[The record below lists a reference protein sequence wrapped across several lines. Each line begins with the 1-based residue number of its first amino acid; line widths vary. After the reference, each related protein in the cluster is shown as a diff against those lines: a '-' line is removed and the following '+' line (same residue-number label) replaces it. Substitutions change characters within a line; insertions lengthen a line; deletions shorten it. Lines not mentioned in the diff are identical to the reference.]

1 MPTHRPAGR
10 ALRRISRLA
19 PSRSSLR
26 AHRARRG
33 LRLFFALC
41 LCASALGAQPKAK
54 YVFYFIGDGMGV
66 NQVNGA
72 ETFLAARQG
81 RIGTQPLCFPSFP
94 YVAMVT
100 TQSATNGV
108 TDSAAGGT
116 ALATGH
122 KTRNGAIGVR
132 QDLTTP
138 LRSIAYAAKEAGAA
152 VGIATSVSPDHATPA
167 VFYAHAPNRRMYHA
181 IGRQLPASGFDF
193 FAGSD
198 FLQPAPAPDAT
209 PADELHRLA
218 ADSGYTL
225 LRGYPDFQQHGLAA
239 GKVLLLQP
247 AADTCDWPATIPYAI
262 DRRPGN
268 LSLPQ
273 ITRAGTQFLASRGRG
288 FFFMVEGGMIDMACH
303 ANDAAT
309 YVRELLDL
317 DSCVRLAYDFYLQH
331 PDSTLI
337 VVTAD
342 HETGGLVLGRGPYEL
357 HLDRL
362 AAQQTSLWRYARHL
376 AALRRKGGAVPS
388 WDDVRRDLRE
398 NFGFGDALALTKAQE
413 AALKA
418 AYDAWADAP
427 AIAQSGVLPQEQSL
441 SAAAGRVMDEQT
453 GIAWTSGGHSDGYV
467 GVYAVGAGAD
477 RFHGRID
484 NTQIP
489 SLVARA
495 AGWNLE

>member
-1 MPTHRPAGR
+1 MNTHRTAGR
-10 ALRRISRLA
+10 TLWRISRHA
-19 PSRSSLR
+19 PSRSSCR
-26 AHRARRG
+26 ATHARRG
-33 LRLFFALC
+33 LWLFFALC
-41 LCASALGAQPKAK
+41 LSASILCAQPKAK

-72 ETFLAARQG
+72 ETFLAAQQG

-94 YVAMVT
+94 HVAMVT

-116 ALATGH
+116 ALASGH

-138 LRSIAYAAKEAGAA
+138 LRSIATAAKQAGAA

-167 VFYAHAPNRRMYHA
+167 VFYAHQPNRRMYHA

-209 PADELHRLA
+209 PADELHRMTT
-218 ADSGYTL
+218 DSGYTL
-225 LRGYPDFQQHGLAA
+225 LRGYPDFQQRGLAA
-239 GKVLLLQP
+239 QKVLLLQP

-262 DRRPGN
+262 DRQPQN

-273 ITRAGTQFLASRGRG
+273 ITQAGTQFLASKGRG

-309 YVRELLDL
+309 YVRELIDL
-317 DSCVRLAYDFYLQH
+317 DSCVSLAYAFYRQH

-362 AAQQTSLWRYARHL
+362 AAQKTSLWRYARHL
-376 AALRRKGGAVPS
+376 ATLRRSQGAVPS
-388 WDDVRRDLRE
+388 WDDVRRDLQE
-398 NFGFGDALALTKAQE
+398 HFGFGPTLTLSKAQQDR
-413 AALKA
+413 LKT
-418 AYDAWADAP
+418 AYDAWVAAP
-427 AIAQSGVLPQEQSL
+427 ATNAKGVMPEEQAL
-441 SAAAGRVMDEQT
+441 TAAAGRVMDEQT

-467 GVYAVGAGAD
+467 GVYAVGVGAD
-477 RFHGRID
+477 QFHGRID

-489 SLVARA
+489 RVIARA